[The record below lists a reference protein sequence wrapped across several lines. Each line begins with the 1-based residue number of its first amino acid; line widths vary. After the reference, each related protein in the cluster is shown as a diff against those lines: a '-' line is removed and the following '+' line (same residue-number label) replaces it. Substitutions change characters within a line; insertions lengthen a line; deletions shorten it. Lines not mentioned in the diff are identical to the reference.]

1 MTTATYKDAGIDLDR
16 YQESMSRLPRL
27 MHRTYS
33 PRVMSSDGGFA
44 GMFRLDFANR
54 LFNRDYQ
61 DPVLVAGADGAG
73 TKVKVA
79 QMADVHNTIGIDL
92 VAMCAN
98 DVICCGAEL
107 LFFLDHVVMPEDD
120 PSLLEQ
126 IVKGVSDGCVE
137 ADCALL
143 GGETAI
149 HPGSHAPGEYDVAG
163 FCVGVVE
170 RAHIIDGK
178 SIAPSDVVLGLA
190 ANGLHDNGYSLVRKV
205 VFQAAGLAIN
215 DTIDELGCTVR
226 EELLRPTTIYAR
238 PIRRVLN
245 YYKVKNVVHGIAHI
259 TGGGLPENLGR
270 SLPDNV
276 QVVLERDSW
285 QVPAVFPWLQQLGD
299 INDDEMSR
307 VFNMGL
313 GLALIVSAYYA
324 DNIQRMLQDDGLK
337 SWQVGQVVEGARGVT
352 WAE

>member
-1 MTTATYKDAGIDLDR
+1 MNASTYKAAGVDLDA
-16 YQESMSRLPRL
+16 YQQSMQRLPELIR
-27 MHRTYS
+27 RTHS
-33 PRVMSSDGGFA
+33 AQKGKVLDLPGGFA
-44 GMFRLDFANR
+44 GLFRLFGDGKRWN
-54 LFNRDYQ
+54 
-61 DPVLVAGADGAG
+61 DPVLVSGTDGVG
-73 TKVKVA
+73 TKIKVA
-79 QMADVHNTIGIDL
+79 QLAGRYDTIGIDL

-126 IVKGVSDGCVE
+126 IVQGVSDGCVE

-245 YYKVKNVVHGIAHI
+245 YYKAKNVVHGIAHI